1 MSDLR
6 AKLREDWLDVLLHVL
21 GGAAASALLLAWW
34 IPGWAVPAFLML
46 LFGLAREARQVNTFG
61 TWNAV
66 EATAWG
72 VGGALGG
79 LLW

>member
-6 AKLREDWLDVLLHVL
+6 AKLREDWLDLLLHFV
-21 GGAAASALLLAWW
+21 GGAALGVGLAWLLPTW
-34 IPGWAVPAFLML
+34 WLPGFLML

-66 EATAWG
+66 EALPWG
-72 VGGALGG
+72 LGG
-79 LLW
+79 LAVGWVW